1 MLAEEDALAESPFPK
16 MVLIVDEDVLMVEV
30 IRSRLETDGYAV
42 LSSSSQEEA
51 LDLVRDTKLTA
62 VLLDLSL
69 HLKNGFEILADIR
82 RIKPTLP
89 VFMLT
94 REHDESEAKKAFD
107 LGAWDYMTKPIDFDY
122 LKNSL
127 ASQSPQ

>member
-1 MLAEEDALAESPFPK
+1 MAESPFPK

-30 IRSRLETDGYAV
+30 IKSRLEVDGYAV
-42 LSSSSQEEA
+42 FSSSSQEEA

-62 VLLDLSL
+62 VLLDLNL
-69 HLKNGFEILADIR
+69 HPKNGFEMLVELKNL
-82 RIKPTLP
+82 KPALSVVT
-89 VFMLT
+89 MT
-94 REHDESEAKKAFD
+94 RNYDESEAKKAFD

-127 ASQSPQ
+127 AIQSPQ

>member
-1 MLAEEDALAESPFPK
+1 
-16 MVLIVDEDVLMVEV
+16 MVLIIDEDVLMVEV

-62 VLLDLSL
+62 VLLDLNL
-69 HLKNGFEILADIR
+69 HPKNGFEMLMDIR
-82 RIKPTLP
+82 DLKSALP
-89 VFMLT
+89 VFMMT
-94 REHDESEAKKAFD
+94 REHNESEAKKAFD
-107 LGAWDYMTKPIDFDY
+107 LGAWDYITKPIDFNY